1 MSPREAGCPG
11 HPLNTPSLPPEE
23 RARQEHSR
31 GLWLPALQVMW
42 VLMRVK
48 IRTNWRSIFITG
60 MSMWA
65 VKEPSMAGTGTGLVK
80 NRVLPLVQETPCW
93 PGMKGSGG
101 GRGRL
106 PWKLAKK
113 DVCY

>member
-1 MSPREAGCPG
+1 
-11 HPLNTPSLPPEE
+11 
-23 RARQEHSR
+23 
-31 GLWLPALQVMW
+31 
-42 VLMRVK
+42 
-48 IRTNWRSIFITG
+48 
-60 MSMWA
+60 MWA